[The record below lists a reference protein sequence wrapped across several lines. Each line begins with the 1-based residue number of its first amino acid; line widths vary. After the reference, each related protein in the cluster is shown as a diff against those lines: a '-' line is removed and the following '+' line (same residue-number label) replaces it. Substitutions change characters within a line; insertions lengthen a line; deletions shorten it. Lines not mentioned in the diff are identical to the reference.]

1 MYIIN
6 ISQEVLN
13 KIDIKIRNMKTYDFS
28 TLYPSI
34 PHKKLLKEIK
44 EVIDRTFEGMR
55 KPFIYVSNFLKARW
69 CNKKRSTAGGHYI
82 DATALMNMITWLVK
96 NTFVIVGNK
105 IYQQVIGIPMGTD
118 GAPFLANL
126 FLFSYDSDLGITN

>member
-1 MYIIN
+1 
-6 ISQEVLN
+6 
-13 KIDIKIRNMKTYDFS
+13 
-28 TLYPSI
+28 
-34 PHKKLLKEIK
+34 
-44 EVIDRTFEGMR
+44 MR

-82 DATALMNMITWLVK
+82 DANTLMNMITWLVK

-118 GAPFLANL
+118 CAPYLANL
-126 FLFSYDSDLGITN
+126 FLYAYELEFLSDTLKLKDFSTLYKFKKCFAINNDGVLNDFEYRIRINVKLRG